1 MSTDLKKRIV
11 VTGMGVI
18 TPMGETVDAF
28 WDNVTNG
35 KSGIGYLSLIP
46 EEELTCRIGGE
57 CTEFAPE
64 NYMDKKESRRMDRY
78 IQFAVAA
85 SRMAYDD
92 SGLSADSIDANRFGV
107 VLGSGA
113 GGISTIENQLKRAR
127 ELGYHK
133 TSPFLVPMMLT
144 DSGAGRVSIE
154 LGAKGPNMAVVTAC
168 ATGSDSIGQAA
179 ELIMSGRA
187 DIMIAGGAESPMCA
201 LAVAGFASARALS
214 QNDADPTKASRPFDK
229 GRDGF
234 VMSEG
239 SGILVLESLEHA
251 QARGAKIYGELIG
264 YGSSSDAHDI
274 VAPLDTGEGAARAMT
289 QALEKAGIQ
298 PVEVKYINAHGTST
312 PLGDVAETKAIKRV
326 FGDYAKSGLLVSST
340 KSMHGHMLG
349 AAGAVEAIITLKAI
363 QSKVAPP
370 TINLNDPDAECDLDY
385 VANKSR
391 VVDDLAIGMSN
402 SFGFGGHNAC
412 LIFKEFKN

>member
-1 MSTDLKKRIV
+1 MSTDLKKRVV

-28 WDNVTNG
+28 WDNVTSG

-113 GGISTIENQLKRAR
+113 GGISTIETQLKRAR

-251 QARGAKIYGELIG
+251 QGRGAKIYGELIG
-264 YGSSSDAHDI
+264 YGSSSDAYDI

-326 FGDYAKSGLLVSST
+326 FGDHAKAGLLVSST

-391 VVDDLAIGMSN
+391 SVDDLAIGMSN